1 MNATWAFSILLVISG
16 AGFLLG
22 VFYYMRPE
30 KVVMRR
36 IKPEHHKSAQKDA
49 DFRKWLDAEIDKQI
63 HRTRRMGMTIL
74 IFEAIFMVF
83 IFSLWKQSLG
93 Q

>member
-1 MNATWAFSILLVISG
+1 MNSSWAFAILMLISG

-22 VFYYMRPE
+22 VFYYSRPD

-36 IKPEHHKSAQKDA
+36 IKPEHHKTAKKDA
-49 DFRKWLDAEIDKQI
+49 DFRKWLDAEIENQI
-63 HRTRRMGMTIL
+63 NRTRRMGLTIL